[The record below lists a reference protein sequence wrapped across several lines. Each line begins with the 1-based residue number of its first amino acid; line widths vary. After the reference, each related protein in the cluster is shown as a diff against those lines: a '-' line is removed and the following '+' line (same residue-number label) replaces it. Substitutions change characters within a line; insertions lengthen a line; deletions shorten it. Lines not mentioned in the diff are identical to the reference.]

1 MECRDCF
8 TINDFFKMTKNFKE
22 TTNASLDASI
32 NNRTAKN
39 MKDSKQTRQ
48 ETSGEVTLTN
58 LDIVDVKG
66 VIDAAIEQSLDRF
79 SLFDQYWSKTPQT
92 ISLQQLL
99 DKIVN
104 DPVVRDNTLKCRH
117 ALAVGDT
124 KGAETYK
131 KMLPCFAPGCLLEG
145 GHALKDIVQLTM
157 KTYVDVDHIADEK
170 LAEVV
175 AAVRT
180 DEHTY
185 MGYITVRGH
194 GVRVV
199 CNIDFEGD
207 EEDMQ
212 RLLDD
217 SKYMKEQYTRAFL
230 VTNEYYSKLVGMET
244 DLKCKDPSHLSFI
257 PHDPEVYIN
266 LKATPFRIKLEKK
279 RPVGRPRKVPTA
291 AEAEK
296 FVEQTLK
303 QQGTVF
309 KHGDRNDYVY
319 KAASEMNGYG
329 VSEDDC
335 IAWAVEKYE
344 EKDFDREEITSTVH
358 SAYTKVEEHGTKS
371 FSAIIKKSQAR
382 TATMQE
388 IRSYLE
394 EQNVQT
400 RRNDIT
406 RKYEI
411 YDERK
416 EVWRELTDR
425 DENDLEYRLGEIYDK
440 HIPKN
445 FLCDIINSSFS
456 PEFNPILDYFES
468 LEYDGTDYFEEVAN
482 RIHVKGCTQ
491 EFHNHLLKK
500 FLIWAIAGWLEPKVV
515 NHVAYILVGPQ
526 RSYKTNLLRSLL
538 PPQFSELRGELSFK
552 GFITKDDELELASM
566 MFIEL
571 DEFDTLSNKE
581 NALIR
586 SLMTKDKVNK
596 RAAYARN
603 PENRLRIA
611 SFFGSTNNQNFL
623 SDEYGNLRYMPFL
636 IDYIDSPF
644 DNKIDYDRFYGQ
656 LYHEYKSGFKYVL
669 TKEEEE
675 MLKVHNEDFEAI
687 SIEEE
692 NIQSYFR
699 KPNEGES
706 GEFYQKADV
715 INYIRRYNP
724 NLNLNPT
731 RVLNILRK
739 KYGYKKNGN
748 RNSGYHGLLGAYLV
762 PFTPNERKAN
772 RKGDTA
778 EPVDNRPMDATECI
792 NLELPF

>member
-1 MECRDCF
+1 MECRDCL
-8 TINDFFKMTKNFKE
+8 TIYDFFKMEKKINE
-22 TTNASLDASI
+22 TSNASLDASE
-32 NNRTAKN
+32 NNKN
-39 MKDSKQTRQ
+39 AENMTNSKQTQ
-48 ETSGEVTLTN
+48 QGTSGEVTLTN
-58 LDIVDVKG
+58 LGITDVKG

-79 SLFDQYWSKTPQT
+79 SLFDQYWSKNPQT

-104 DPVVRDNTLKCRH
+104 DPVVRDNTEKCRQ

-124 KGAETYK
+124 EEADTYK
-131 KMLPCFAPGCLLEG
+131 KRLPCFAPGCLLEG

-185 MGYITVRGH
+185 MGYVTVRGH
-194 GVRVV
+194 GVRAL
-199 CNIDFEGD
+199 CNFDFEGD

-217 SKYMKEQYTRAFL
+217 PKYMKEQYTRAFL
-230 VTNEYYSKLVGMET
+230 AANEYYSQLVGMET

-279 RPVGRPRKVPTA
+279 RPVGRPRKIPTA

-296 FVEQTLK
+296 YVEQTLK

-319 KAASEMNGYG
+319 KAASEMNQYG
-329 VSEDDC
+329 VLEDDC
-335 IAWAVEKYE
+335 IAWAVEKYA
-344 EKDFDREEITSTVH
+344 EKDFTSEEITSTVR
-358 SAYTKVEEHGTKS
+358 SAYTKVDEHGTKS
-371 FSAIIKKSQAR
+371 FSAAVKKSQAR

-411 YDERK
+411 YDEGK

-482 RIHVKGCTQ
+482 RIHVQGCSQ

-500 FLIWAIAGWLEPKVV
+500 FLVWSIAGWLEPDVF
-515 NHVAYILVGPQ
+515 NHTAYILVGPQ
-526 RSYKTNLLRSLL
+526 RAYKTTLLRHLL
-538 PPQFSELRGELSFK
+538 PPQFRDLRGEINLR
-552 GFITKDDELELASM
+552 GFLTTDEHLELAAK

-571 DEFDTLSNKE
+571 DEFDTLGYKE

-586 SLMTKDKVNK
+586 SFMTKDRVNK

-603 PENRLRIA
+603 PENRIRIA
-611 SFFGSTNNQNFL
+611 SFFGSTNNPNFL
-623 SDEYGNLRYMPFL
+623 NDDYGNLRYLPFL
-636 IDYIDSPF
+636 IDYIDSPY
-644 DNKIDYDRFYGQ
+644 DNPIDYDRFYGQ

-675 MLKVHNEDFEAI
+675 MLKVHNADFEAV
-687 SIEEE
+687 SMEEE
-692 NIQSYFR
+692 NIQIYFR
-699 KPNEGES
+699 VPGEGEV
-706 GEFYQKADV
+706 GEFFQVADV
-715 INYIRRYNP
+715 INHIRRSNP
-724 NLNLNPT
+724 NLNLSIT
-731 RVLNILRK
+731 RVRNILRK
-739 KYGYKKNGN
+739 KYGYKKYSCHNG
-748 RNSGYHGLLGAYLV
+748 RSGAYLV
-762 PFTPNERKAN
+762 PFTPEQRKAN

-778 EPVDNRPMDATECI
+778 EPVDNRPMDASECI

>member
-1 MECRDCF
+1 MDAGNNNQ
-8 TINDFFKMTKNFKE
+8 TFKE
-22 TTNASLDASI
+22 MGISEQT
-32 NNRTAKN
+32 
-39 MKDSKQTRQ
+39 KQG
-48 ETSGEVTLTN
+48 TSGEVALAN
-58 LDIVDVKG
+58 LDSIKSRE
-66 VIDAAIEQSLDRF
+66 VIDQAIEQSLDKF

-104 DPVVRDNTLKCRH
+104 DPVVRDNTQKCRH

-124 KGAETYK
+124 KGAEAYK
-131 KMLPCFAPGCLLEG
+131 KRLSCFAPGCLLEG
-145 GHALKDIVQLTM
+145 GHAQEHIVQLTM
-157 KTYVDVDHIADEK
+157 KTGVDIDHILEER
-170 LAEVV
+170 LAEVL

-185 MGYITVRGH
+185 LEYVTARGH
-194 GVRVV
+194 GARVL
-199 CNIDFEGD
+199 CNIVFEGD

-217 SKYMKEQYTRAFL
+217 PKYMKEQYTRAFL
-230 VTNEYYSKLVGMET
+230 VANEYYSKLVGMET
-244 DLKCKDPSHLSFI
+244 DLKCKDPNRLSFI

-279 RPVGRPRKVPTA
+279 RSVGRPRKVPTVVE
-291 AEAEK
+291 AEAY
-296 FVEQTLK
+296 VEQTLK
-303 QQGTVF
+303 LQGTLF
-309 KHGDRNDYVY
+309 KHGDRNDYLY
-319 KAASEMNGYG
+319 KAASEMNQYG
-329 VSEDDC
+329 VTEDDC
-335 IAWAVEKYE
+335 IVWAVKKYE
-344 EKDFDREEITSTVH
+344 ATDFSREEIAATVR

-371 FSAIIKKSQAR
+371 FTAVVKKSQSR

-388 IRSYLE
+388 IRGYLK

-411 YDERK
+411 YDENK
-416 EVWRELTDR
+416 EAWRELTDR
-425 DENDLEYRLGEIYDK
+425 DENDLEFCLGEIYDK

-445 FLCDIINSSFS
+445 FLCDIINSSYS

-482 RIHVKGCTQ
+482 RVHVKGCSQ
-491 EFHNHLLKK
+491 EFHNHCLKK
-500 FLIWAIAGWLEPKVV
+500 FLIWSIVGWLEPGVV

-526 RSYKTNLLRSLL
+526 RSYKTTFLRHLL
-538 PPQFSELRGELSFK
+538 PPQFRELRGEINLR
-552 GFITKDDELELASM
+552 GFLTTDEHLELAAK

-571 DEFDTLSNKE
+571 DEFDVLGYKE
-581 NALIR
+581 NGVLR
-586 SLMTKDKVNK
+586 SFMTKDRVNK

-603 PENRLRIA
+603 PENRIRIA

-623 SDEYGNLRYMPFL
+623 SDEYGNLRFMPFL

-644 DNKIDYDRFYGQ
+644 DNPIDYDRFYGQ

-669 TKEEEE
+669 TKEEEAV
-675 MLKVHNEDFEAI
+675 LKVHNEDFESI
-687 SIEEE
+687 SMEEE

-699 KPNEGES
+699 QPNVGEEA
-706 GEFYQKADV
+706 EFFQTADV
-715 INYIRRYNP
+715 INHIRRYNP
-724 NLNLNPT
+724 NLNLNHT
-731 RVLNILRK
+731 RVRNILMK

-748 RNSGYHGLLGAYLV
+748 RNSGYQGKYGAYLV
-762 PFTPNERKAN
+762 PFTTEERKAN
-772 RKGDTA
+772 RKGNVS
-778 EPVDNRPMDATECI
+778 EPVDNLPTDASECI

>member
-1 MECRDCF
+1 MVNENRK
-8 TINDFFKMTKNFKE
+8 TST
-22 TTNASLDASI
+22 DASV
-32 NNRTAKN
+32 NNQTAMN
-39 MKDSKQTRQ
+39 MTDSKQTQ
-48 ETSGEVTLTN
+48 QGTSGEVALTTFN
-58 LDIVDVKG
+58 VADAKG
-66 VIDAAIEQSLDRF
+66 VIDAAIEQSLDKF

-92 ISLQQLL
+92 ISLLQLL
-99 DKIVN
+99 NKILN
-104 DPVVRDNTLKCRH
+104 DPEVRDNTEKCRH

-124 KGAETYK
+124 KGADNFK
-131 KMLPCFAPGCLLEG
+131 KKLPCFAPGCLLEG
-145 GHALKDIVQLTM
+145 GHALKDFVELTM
-157 KTYVDVDHIADEK
+157 KTSVDIDHILEGRLDEV
-170 LAEVV
+170 L

-180 DEHTY
+180 DEHTFMEY
-185 MGYITVRGH
+185 VTASGH
-194 GVRVV
+194 GARIL
-199 CNIDFEGD
+199 CNIAFEGD

-217 SKYMKEQYTRAFL
+217 PKYMKEQYTRVFL
-230 VTNEYYSKLVGMET
+230 VVNEYYSKLVGVET
-244 DLKCKDPSHLSFI
+244 DLKCKDPNRLSFI
-257 PHDPEVYIN
+257 PRDPEVYVN
-266 LKATPFRIKLEKK
+266 LKATPFRVKLEKPRK
-279 RPVGRPRKVPTA
+279 PGRPPKVPTA
-291 AEAEK
+291 AEAEAY
-296 FVEQTLK
+296 VEQTLK

-309 KHGDRNDYVY
+309 KHGDRNDYIY
-319 KAASEMNGYG
+319 KAACEMNKYG
-329 VSEDDC
+329 VVVDDC
-335 IAWAVEKYE
+335 TAWAVEKYAE
-344 EKDFDREEITSTVH
+344 ADFGCEEIASTVR

-371 FSAIIKKSQAR
+371 FTAAVKKSQAR

-388 IRSYLE
+388 IRSYLV

-411 YDERK
+411 HDERK
-416 EVWRELTDR
+416 GVWRELTDR

-482 RIHVKGCTQ
+482 RVHVTGCSQ

-500 FLIWAIAGWLEPKVV
+500 FLIWAIAGWLDPKVV

-644 DNKIDYDRFYGQ
+644 DNPIDYDRFYGQ
-656 LYHEYKSGFKYVL
+656 LYHEYKSGFNYVL
-669 TKEEEE
+669 TKEEEA

-687 SIEEE
+687 SMEEE

-699 KPNEGES
+699 VPGEGEV
-706 GEFYQKADV
+706 GEFFQVADV
-715 INYIRRYNP
+715 INHIRRSNP
-724 NLNLNPT
+724 NLNLNST
-731 RVLNILRK
+731 RVRNILRK
-739 KYGYKKNGN
+739 KYGYKKSSRHNGKF
-748 RNSGYHGLLGAYLV
+748 GVYLV
-762 PFTPNERKAN
+762 PFTVEERKAN
-772 RKGDTA
+772 RKGEAA
-778 EPVDNRPMDATECI
+778 EPVDNRPTDAGECI